1 MEETMVGVQL
11 VLRKMR
17 DFEMLTFY
25 LDHLAYLLRHLRM
38 EEAQFALAL
47 AKIIRSSEKRR

>member
-1 MEETMVGVQL
+1 MVGVQL

-38 EEAQFALAL
+38 EEAPFALAL